1 MYLMRRKT
9 GMMKKLKSNWQ
20 AIALTVVVLL
30 SLFISWIV
38 WTNPFPFEGARH
50 ENFNNNQSQQYT
62 PQSMGD
68 VYLSTKAVK
77 KKKKGTPSKIPPTS

>member
-1 MYLMRRKT
+1 
-9 GMMKKLKSNWQ
+9 MMKKLKSNWQ

-50 ENFNNNQSQQYT
+50 ENFNNKQSQQYT
-62 PQSMGD
+62 PQSMEMFIFQ
-68 VYLSTKAVK
+68 LKQLRQMK
-77 KKKKGTPSKIPPTS
+77 KELRINFIALKLI